1 MSNRRFE
8 ISGTQVVASV
18 LATVTGAVAASFLG
32 VAGTIIGAAVM
43 SVAGTAGSAVYNHYL
58 GRTARRLRSAG
69 PAMRQRAGEDVTTA
83 GAHGTAQPGTRPVE
97 QRAQPVVSSAVT
109 VADAWDPGSLH
120 PGSPD
125 PGFPHPGSLHP
136 GSPHPGDAGTPSGW
150 LRRRPRWLLGAVAS
164 AGIFVGVIAGITVF
178 ELAAGKPLAAVVW
191 HRSGSGT
198 SVGGG
203 NVAPDPAASPRHAS
217 PATRRATPS
226 AGPTSPS
233 PSGTGTSP
241 VSSSPSPTPSPG
253 SSPPSPSPSPTVSQS
268 TTLVPA
274 RTP

>member
-8 ISGTQVVASV
+8 ISGTQVMASV

-69 PAMRQRAGEDVTTA
+69 PAMRQRAGEHVTTA
-83 GAHGTAQPGTRPVE
+83 GAHCTAQPGTRRPVE
-97 QRAQPVVSSAVT
+97 HRAQPVVSSAVT
-109 VADAWDPGSLH
+109 VADAPD

-125 PGFPHPGSLHP
+125 PGSPDPGSPHP
-136 GSPHPGDAGTPSGW
+136 GSPHPGDPGTPSGW

-233 PSGTGTSP
+233 PSGFGTSP

-268 TTLVPA
+268 TTPVPA